1 MDKIYQLRYLPL
13 FYADLEQAAMY
24 ISNVL
29 QNPQS
34 AVKLIDD
41 TEKAIQ
47 ERLKFPLAF
56 EPYHSNRQRKYP
68 YYRIQV
74 GNYYVFYVV
83 IGDTMEV
90 RRFIY
95 SRRNIDGMLF

>member
-13 FYADLEQAAMY
+13 FYADLEQAVMY

-47 ERLKFPLAF
+47 ERLNHIIPTVSVNTRIT
-56 EPYHSNRQRKYP
+56 E
-68 YYRIQV
+68 YRLETIMC
-74 GNYYVFYVV
+74 F
-83 IGDTMEV
+83 
-90 RRFIY
+90 
-95 SRRNIDGMLF
+95 ML

>member
-1 MDKIYQLRYLPL
+1 MNKIYKLRYLSL
-13 FYADLEQAAMY
+13 FYSDLEQAVMY

-34 AVKLIDD
+34 AIKLIND

-47 ERLKFPLAF
+47 ERLKFPLSF
-56 EPYHSNRQRKYP
+56 EPYHSVHQRKYP

-83 IGDTMEV
+83 IDDIMEV

-95 SRRNIDGMLF
+95 SRRNIDGMPL

>member
-1 MDKIYQLRYLPL
+1 MNKIYKLRYLPL
-13 FYADLEQAAMY
+13 FYSDLEQAVMY

-29 QNPQS
+29 RNPQS

-47 ERLKFPLAF
+47 ERLKFPLVF
-56 EPYHSNRQRKYP
+56 EPYYSNRQRKYP

-95 SRRNIDGMLF
+95 NRRNIDSMLF

>member
-13 FYADLEQAAMY
+13 FHDDLEQAVMY

-29 QNPQS
+29 HNPQS

-47 ERLKFPLAF
+47 ERLKFPLSF
-56 EPYHSNRQRKYP
+56 EPYRSSRNRQYP

-83 IGDTMEV
+83 IGDVMEV

-95 SRRNIDGMLF
+95 GRRNIDGMLI